1 MLVFHI
7 KDNKMDIK
15 LFKTFFISL
24 LHGNLCY
31 ANEVASVLG
40 YSDATNNELWQQKK
54 VGFGVANVLQQA
66 LMDNTD
72 FSLLDEKIVSGIGD
86 TDVESKLQADWML
99 NENKTAS
106 NTLKELAKKHNLN
119 HIFWVKITDFFSR
132 TTKVS
137 VAIFNSS
144 EYKDTLTLEVCHYTV
159 AANTTE
165 CQEGEGTQSRT
176 LTGVLYKPIEK
187 VNFGETGAG
196 QLSQEAI
203 NQSLTKLLHHE

>member
-1 MLVFHI
+1 MAVKLCKTVFI
-7 KDNKMDIK
+7 IA
-15 LFKTFFISL
+15 L
-24 LHGNLCY
+24 LCSNLCY
-31 ANEVASVLG
+31 ASEIAAVLG
-40 YSDATNNELWQQKK
+40 YSDATNNEVWQQKK
-54 VGFGVANVLQQA
+54 VGFGVASVLQQA

-72 FSLLDEKIVSGIGD
+72 YSLVDEKIISGIGD
-86 TDVESKLQADWML
+86 ADVENKLQADWML

-106 NTLKELAKKHNLN
+106 NTLKELAKKHTLN
-119 HIFWVKITDFFSR
+119 HIFWVKITDFVSKK
-132 TTKVS
+132 TKVS

-159 AANTTE
+159 ATNTTE

-176 LTGVLYKPIEK
+176 LTGILYRPAEK